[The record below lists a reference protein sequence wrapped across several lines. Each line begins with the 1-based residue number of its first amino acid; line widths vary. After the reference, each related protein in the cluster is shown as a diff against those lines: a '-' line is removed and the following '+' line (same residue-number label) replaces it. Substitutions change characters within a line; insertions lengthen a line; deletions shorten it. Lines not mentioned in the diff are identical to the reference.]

1 MTKKASFIIPTVI
14 IKSSFSY
21 KTDADIP
28 LPQLSKPIISAFLR
42 PDQVIPRIKNE
53 GGEGLSGVFSSGLA
67 QLLGSGS
74 GATLGAAL
82 TNRSKSKLAK
92 ALSAGLG
99 SYLGIGTGGA
109 AANLMHNSES
119 KAQFAKALQ
128 GALSTQ
134 DKSNLPSGLIALIEK
149 GEADKFKELAEQT
162 IPGISERPYIKQILK
177 SQNPV

>member
-1 MTKKASFIIPTVI
+1 MNKKASFIIPTVI

-42 PDQVIPRIKNE
+42 PDQVTSRIKND
-53 GGEGLSGVFSSGLA
+53 GGEGLQGVFSSGLA

-82 TNRSKSKLAK
+82 TRGSKSKLAK
-92 ALSAGLG
+92 ALSTGLG

-109 AANLMHNSES
+109 TANLMHNAES
-119 KAQFAKALQ
+119 KNQFTKALQ
-128 GALSTQ
+128 GALSQ
-134 DKSNLPSGLIALIEK
+134 EDRSNLPSGLINLIEK
-149 GEADKFKELAEQT
+149 GEAKKFKELAEQT
-162 IPGISERPYIKQILK
+162 IPGLSERPYIKQILN